1 MSPPGPG
8 LLWGFDLSASIR
20 NCMAAY
26 ASSACFA
33 HESHRGAIWLHV
45 AFSSPRLEHALVRI
59 RRHGTEILPM
69 DSPRY
74 LVEGAQVPR
83 VKFKIA
89 SQFQHSLKKNALRRS
104 NEAAGG
110 SHWWPGSEMPPRVW
124 ATTLTFS
131 SQVLC

>member
-45 AFSSPRLEHALVRI
+45 AFSSPRLEHALRSHSAAWH
-59 RRHGTEILPM
+59 RNSSDGFT
-69 DSPRY
+69 
-74 LVEGAQVPR
+74 AVPR
-83 VKFKIA
+83 RRSPGPEGQVQDSFAVPAFI
-89 SQFQHSLKKNALRRS
+89 KKNALRRS
-104 NEAAGG
+104 NEATGG
-110 SHWWPGSEMPPRVW
+110 S
-124 ATTLTFS
+124 
-131 SQVLC
+131 